1 MTFAEALGHFDVVVE
16 VVETERGVGPSRT
29 LLPQE
34 KRPKN
39 IVKTYLTRKQ
49 FFNTE
54 SFLTEIHDSLFSPS
68 IEAKKYKE
76 ISRFN

>member
-1 MTFAEALGHFDVVVE
+1 MNLLDPVQYLFSVMTFAEALGHFDVVVE

-39 IVKTYLTRKQ
+39 NVKAYLT
-49 FFNTE
+49 T
-54 SFLTEIHDSLFSPS
+54 
-68 IEAKKYKE
+68 
-76 ISRFN
+76 